1 MFTGLVEATGKI
13 VRRDMN
19 GESGKLTVELGKPFA
34 GLQKGESI
42 AVNGACLTLE
52 SGMNGGP
59 LVFHVLRE
67 TFSRTNLGILPI
79 GSPVNL
85 ERALCAGARL
95 GGHIVTGHIDGIA
108 HLLSVRRRHSDM
120 EIEIA
125 IPEALADGFVEKG
138 SVAVDGISLTL
149 ESVSDDRFR
158 IGIIPT
164 TWEETALRYRKPGD
178 FVNLETD
185 LIGKYVSAYL
195 KRRDGKSSGITMET
209 LEGAGFL

>member
-1 MFTGLVEATGKI
+1 MFTGLVETTGKI
-13 VRRDMN
+13 IRRDMH
-19 GESGKLTVELGKPFA
+19 GESGKLIVESAKPFS
-34 GLQKGESI
+34 GLERGESI

-59 LVFHVLRE
+59 LAFHVMRE
-67 TFSRTNLGILPI
+67 TFSRTNLGSLPI

-108 HLLSVRRRHSDM
+108 HLLSVKRRHSDM
-120 EIEIA
+120 EIEIE
-125 IPEALADGFVEKG
+125 IPETLADGFVEKG

-149 ESVSDDRFR
+149 ESVTEDRFR

-164 TWEETALRYRKPGD
+164 TWENTALRYRKPGD

-185 LIGKYVSAYL
+185 LIGKYVAAYL
-195 KRRDGKSSGITMET
+195 KRRDGGGSGITMET
-209 LEGAGFL
+209 LAGAGFL